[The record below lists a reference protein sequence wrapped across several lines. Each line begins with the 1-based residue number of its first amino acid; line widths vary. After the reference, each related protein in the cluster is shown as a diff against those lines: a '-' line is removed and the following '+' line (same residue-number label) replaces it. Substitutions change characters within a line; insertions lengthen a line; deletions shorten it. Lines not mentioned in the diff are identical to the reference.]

1 MKIKR
6 TIVNIPT
13 VIPPQLWQPL
23 PSVETTCVT
32 AKHVRDS
39 QTRATSQV
47 SHL

>member
-6 TIVNIPT
+6 TIVNIPAVTSST
-13 VIPPQLWQPL
+13 VAAIT
-23 PSVETTCVT
+23 VRGNN
-32 AKHVRDS
+32 VRDS